1 MVTVLNRYE
10 LLAKIIEFPER
21 HMNTELARFN
31 MVEQQIRTW
40 HVLDMGVLG
49 LLSQLDRTRFVPTAY
64 AAMAYSDTEIPLSH
78 GEHML
83 VPRVDAR
90 LLQDLQLKPHET
102 VLEVGTGSGYLTA
115 LLALSVA
122 QVTSLECHADLVSSA
137 QQHLTQAGIRNAKVL
152 HSTGVPALQE
162 KFDAIVLGGSVADVP
177 QALLNMLTPSGRLLA
192 VVGDEPM
199 MQATRFTLLPD
210 GRSHR
215 QALWDVVT
223 PRLHGF
229 AETPAFQ
236 F

>member
-1 MVTVLNRYE
+1 
-10 LLAKIIEFPER
+10 
-21 HMNTELARFN
+21 MNNELARFN

-40 HVLDMGVLG
+40 NVLDKRVLD
-49 LLSQLDRTRFVPTAY
+49 LLSQLDRSLFVPSAFS
-64 AAMAYSDTEIPLSH
+64 ALAYSDTEIPLPH

-115 LLALSVA
+115 LLAQSVA
-122 QVTSLECHADLVSSA
+122 HVTSLEQHADMVTSA
-137 QQHLTQAGIRNAKVL
+137 QQHLAQAGIRNAQVQL
-152 HSTGVPALQE
+152 SNGVPQLSE
-162 KFDAIVLGGSVADVP
+162 KFDAIVLGGSVAEVP
-177 QALLNMLTPSGRLLA
+177 EQLFSMLQPGGRLLA
-192 VVGDEPM
+192 VVGNEPM
-199 MQATRFTLLPD
+199 MHVTRFSRLPD
-210 GRSHR
+210 GSVHS
-215 QALWDVVT
+215 QILWDVVT

>member
-1 MVTVLNRYE
+1 
-10 LLAKIIEFPER
+10 
-21 HMNTELARFN
+21 MNTELARFN

-40 HVLDMGVLG
+40 NVLDLRVLG
-49 LLSQLDRTRFVPTAY
+49 LLSQLDRSLFVPAAY
-64 AAMAYSDTEIPLSH
+64 AALAYSDTEIPLSH

-90 LLQDLQLKPHET
+90 LLQDLQLQAHES
-102 VLEVGTGSGYLTA
+102 VLEIGTGSGYLTA
-115 LLALSVA
+115 LLAKSVA
-122 QVTSLECHADLVSSA
+122 HVTSLECHPDLVASA
-137 QQHLTQAGIRNAKVL
+137 QQHLGQAGIHNAQVR
-152 HSTGVPALQE
+152 HSTGMPSLAE
-162 KFDAIVLGGSVADVP
+162 KFDAIVLGGSVAEVP
-177 QALLNMLTPSGRLLA
+177 QAMFDMLKPGGRLLA

-210 GRSHR
+210 GSAHS
-215 QALWDVVT
+215 QILWDVVT